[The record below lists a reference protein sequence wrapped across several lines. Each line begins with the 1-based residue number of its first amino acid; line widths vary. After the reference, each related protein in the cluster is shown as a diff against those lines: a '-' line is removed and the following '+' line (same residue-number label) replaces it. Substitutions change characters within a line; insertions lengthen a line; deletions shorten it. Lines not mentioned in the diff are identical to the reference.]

1 MLTESGSPEIKKPT
15 FMDEEVQNLLIKM
28 TGLNLQKVFKPAI
41 QELKPPTY
49 KLMTQAQLEEAT
61 RKAIEA
67 AKVRLK
73 MPPVLEERVP
83 INDVLA
89 EDKILEGTETAK
101 YVFTD
106 ISYSIPHRNSCDWV
120 RPFWKIQPSIR
131 KKRNADQPY
140 ISMLPFPYRLWTHFI
155 PD

>member
-1 MLTESGSPEIKKPT
+1 MIESGSPEIKIPT

-89 EDKILEGTETAK
+89 EDKILEGAETAK
-101 YVFTD
+101 YAFTD
-106 ISYSIPHRNSCDWV
+106 ISYSIPHRVSTCLIA
-120 RPFWKIQPSIR
+120 K
-131 KKRNADQPY
+131 
-140 ISMLPFPYRLWTHFI
+140 
-155 PD
+155 

>member
-1 MLTESGSPEIKKPT
+1 
-15 FMDEEVQNLLIKM
+15 M
-28 TGLNLQKVFKPAI
+28 TGLNLQKVFKPSV
-41 QELKPPTY
+41 QELKPPTC

-67 AKVRLK
+67 AKIRLK
-73 MPPVLEERVP
+73 MPPVLEERAP

-89 EDKILEGTETAK
+89 EDKILEGTETAR

-120 RPFWKIQPSIR
+120 RPSGRSSPAKGRREMQ
-131 KKRNADQPY
+131 
-140 ISMLPFPYRLWTHFI
+140 ISPTSSCYHFPTGYGHTLFQTAEKETGVL
-155 PD
+155 